1 MVHSS
6 CLNPKDLIV
15 MGQLLA
21 IYSENDWLTAVV
33 NGTHQISGDGDDPF
47 PENRTKGVSRQK
59 YQN

>member
-1 MVHSS
+1 
-6 CLNPKDLIV
+6 